1 MSYSRLTLIIGSLTL
16 ASLFAGCGK
25 KEAAHD
31 EAAHSE
37 HGEEGEGGGAGAT
50 FKEGRGLQFA
60 PEVVAALGVRT
71 VEAEERSLARN
82 ISLIA
87 QVFSTG
93 KTPRALSL
101 VSPAQAEG
109 LKPGL
114 KATIQPKAGA
124 PALATSVELIAISR
138 TAEKAAGQVELIFAL
153 PADLPASDL
162 GDTLTLSLTLAAD
175 SAALT
180 VPRSA
185 LLDAATGTFV
195 YVVNGTSYLRTPV
208 KIGASTADHV
218 EITDGLYAGDTVVAA
233 PVNQLW
239 LSELRLTKGGGHS
252 H

>member
-1 MSYSRLTLIIGSLTL
+1 MSPSRLILLTGSLAL
-16 ASLFAGCGK
+16 AALVAGCEKHHDG
-25 KEAAHD
+25 HD
-31 EAAHSE
+31 ETGHGE
-37 HGEEGEGGGAGAT
+37 HGETGEGAGAS
-50 FKEGRGLQFA
+50 FKEGRGLQFP

-71 VEAEERSLARN
+71 VEAEERALARTL
-82 ISLIA
+82 SLTA

-93 KTPRALSL
+93 PSLRALSL
-101 VSPAQAEG
+101 VSPSQAEG

-114 KATIQPKAGA
+114 KTTGGA
-124 PALATSVELIAISR
+124 ELVAISR

-153 PADLPASDL
+153 PAAVPSSAL
-162 GDTLTLSLTLAAD
+162 GDTLEISLTLAAD
-175 SAALT
+175 SPALT

-185 LLDAATGTFV
+185 LLDTATGTFV
-195 YVVNGTSYLRTPV
+195 YVVNGTAYLRTPV
-208 KIGASTADHV
+208 KTGASDADHV

>member
-1 MSYSRLTLIIGSLTL
+1 MSLSRLIILAGSLTL
-16 ASLFAGCGK
+16 ASFVAGCDK
-25 KEAAHD
+25 PKEGHD
-31 EAAHSE
+31 EAGHSE
-37 HGEEGEGGGAGAT
+37 HGGEGEGGAGAT
-50 FKEGRGLQFA
+50 FKEGRGLQFP

-82 ISLIA
+82 LSLTA

-93 KTPRALSL
+93 QSPRALAL
-101 VSPAQAEG
+101 VSPAHAAG

-114 KATIQPKAGA
+114 KTTDGA
-124 PALATSVELIAISR
+124 ELVAISR

-153 PADLPASDL
+153 PAGLSATDL
-162 GDTLTLSLTLAAD
+162 GHTFTLNLTLAAD
-175 SAALT
+175 SPALT

-185 LLDAATGTFV
+185 VLDTATGTFV

-208 KIGASTADHV
+208 IVGASNAEHV

>member
-1 MSYSRLTLIIGSLTL
+1 MSYSRLTLIIGSLSL
-16 ASLFAGCGK
+16 ASLFVGCGK
-25 KEAAHD
+25 KDADHD
-31 EAAHSE
+31 EASHSE
-37 HGEEGEGGGAGAT
+37 HGEEGGGGGGAT
-50 FKEGRGLQFA
+50 FKEGSGLQLA

-71 VEAEERSLARN
+71 AEAEERSLPR
-82 ISLIA
+82 IIDLTA
-87 QVFSTG
+87 QVFATG
-93 KTPRALSL
+93 ASPRAVAL
-101 VSPAQAEG
+101 VSAAQAEG

-114 KATIQPKAGA
+114 KTTRGA
-124 PALATSVELIAISR
+124 ELVAISR

-153 PADLPASDL
+153 PADLPAPEQ
-162 GDTLTLSLTLAAD
+162 GDTLALSLSLAAD

-208 KIGASTADHV
+208 KIGAFTADHV
-218 EITDGLYAGDTVVAA
+218 EITDGLYAGDTVVTT

>member
-1 MSYSRLTLIIGSLTL
+1 MNYSRFTLIIGSLTL
-16 ASLFAGCGK
+16 ASLVAGCGK
-25 KEAAHD
+25 KETAHD
-31 EAAHSE
+31 ETGHSE
-37 HGEEGEGGGAGAT
+37 HGEESESAVAGTT
-50 FKEGRGLQFA
+50 FKEGSGLQFA
-60 PEVVAALGVRT
+60 PEVIAALGVRT

-87 QVFSTG
+87 QVFATG

-101 VSPAQAEG
+101 VSTAQAEG
-109 LKPGL
+109 LEPGL
-114 KATIQPKAGA
+114 KAAIRPQAGA
-124 PALATSVELIAISR
+124 PALAASAELIAISR

-153 PADLPASDL
+153 PADLPASNL

>member
-1 MSYSRLTLIIGSLTL
+1 MSLSRLILLTGSFAL
-16 ASLFAGCGK
+16 AAFVAGCGK
-25 KEAAHD
+25 HHD
-31 EAAHSE
+31 GHDDHDHAGHGE
-37 HGEEGEGGGAGAT
+37 HGETGEGAGAS
-50 FKEGRGLQFA
+50 FKEGHGLQFP

-71 VEAEERSLARN
+71 AEAEERALARTL
-82 ISLIA
+82 SLTA

-93 KTPRALSL
+93 PGPRALSL

-114 KATIQPKAGA
+114 KTTGGA
-124 PALATSVELIAISR
+124 ELVAISR
-138 TAEKAAGQVELIFAL
+138 TVEKAAGQVELIFAL
-153 PADLPASDL
+153 PAALSASAL

-175 SAALT
+175 SPALT

-185 LLDAATGTFV
+185 LLDTASGTFV
-195 YVVNGTSYLRTPV
+195 YVVNGTAYLRTPV
-208 KIGASTADHV
+208 KTGASDANHV

-239 LSELRLTKGGGHS
+239 LTELRLTKGGGHS

>member
-1 MSYSRLTLIIGSLTL
+1 M
-16 ASLFAGCGK
+16 
-25 KEAAHD
+25 
-31 EAAHSE
+31 
-37 HGEEGEGGGAGAT
+37 
-50 FKEGRGLQFA
+50 
-60 PEVVAALGVRT
+60 
-71 VEAEERSLARN
+71 
-82 ISLIA
+82 
-87 QVFSTG
+87 
-93 KTPRALSL
+93 
-101 VSPAQAEG
+101 
-109 LKPGL
+109 
-114 KATIQPKAGA
+114 
-124 PALATSVELIAISR
+124 
-138 TAEKAAGQVELIFAL
+138 
-153 PADLPASDL
+153 
-162 GDTLTLSLTLAAD
+162 SLTLAAD

>member
-1 MSYSRLTLIIGSLTL
+1 MSYPRLTLIIGSLAVTL
-16 ASLFAGCGK
+16 FLAGCGK
-25 KEAAHD
+25 KKAHD
-31 EAAHSE
+31 ETKE
-37 HGEEGEGGGAGAT
+37 HGEKEAVAEGEGGGATT

-82 ISLIA
+82 LSLMA
-87 QVFSTG
+87 QVFSSG
-93 KTPRALSL
+93 NNPRAVAL

-114 KATIQPKAGA
+114 RATVQPPAYAGNA
-124 PALATSVELIAISR
+124 ELVAISR
-138 TAEKAAGQVELIFAL
+138 IAEKASGQVELIFAL
-153 PADLPASDL
+153 PVAQPADDL
-162 GDTLTLSLTLAAD
+162 GDTLILSLTLAAD
-175 SAALT
+175 SPALT

-185 LLDAATGTFV
+185 LLDAASGTFV

-208 KIGASTADHV
+208 KVGASSAEFI

>member
-16 ASLFAGCGK
+16 ASLVAGCGK

-31 EAAHSE
+31 ETGHSE

-50 FKEGRGLQFA
+50 FKDGRGLQFA

-138 TAEKAAGQVELIFAL
+138 TAEKAAGQVELIFTL

-195 YVVNGTSYLRTPV
+195 YVVNSTSYLRTPV

>member
-1 MSYSRLTLIIGSLTL
+1 MSYSRLTLLIGSLTL
-16 ASLFAGCGK
+16 ASLVVGCGK
-25 KEAAHD
+25 KEADHD
-31 EAAHSE
+31 EAGHSE
-37 HGEEGEGGGAGAT
+37 HGEEGEGGGGAT

-60 PEVVAALGVRT
+60 PEVVTALGVRT
-71 VEAEERSLARN
+71 VEAEERSLPRN
-82 ISLIA
+82 IGLTA

-93 KTPRALSL
+93 TNPRAVVLIST
-101 VSPAQAEG
+101 AQAEG

-114 KATIQPKAGA
+114 KAVIQPQAGA
-124 PALATSVELIAISR
+124 SASTTSAELIAVSR
-138 TAEKAAGQVELIFAL
+138 TAEKAAGQVELIFVL
-153 PADLPASDL
+153 PAGLPASDL
-162 GDTLTLSLTLAAD
+162 GDTLSLSLTLAAD

-185 LLDAATGTFV
+185 LLDTAKGAFV

-208 KIGASTADHV
+208 KIGAANADYI